1 MADKEATSAA
11 APQNNEEED
20 VANLEQEVTEGN
32 WTRPE
37 TLMSRLAS
45 AWTLHQVAKKVE
57 VHEVKVETGEEEE
70 DTFWKC
76 RSKLYRWAAG
86 SEWKERGLGE
96 AKLLQHKETKKI
108 RFLLRQEKTLKIV
121 ANHYVVATDVYCKL
135 TPNVSSEKIWVWT
148 VMDFAEGE
156 LKNEQFALKFAQIEQ
171 AKEFK
176 EKFEEA
182 ASINAK
188 LFGVIP
194 GGEAAASSSSK
205 DEKKE
210 EEGKKDKEEAS
221 KEGKNKTEAQA
232 ASKEAT
238 EKPAQDTAATTA
250 AAE

>member
-1 MADKEATSAA
+1 MSEKEACAA
-11 APQNNEEED
+11 ATAQTTEEDD

-37 TLMSRLAS
+37 
-45 AWTLHQVAKKVE
+45 VE
-57 VHEVKVETGEEEE
+57 VHEVKVETGEEGE
-70 DTFWKC
+70 DAFWKC

-171 AKEFK
+171 AKKFK

-182 ASINAK
+182 AAINAK
-188 LFGVIP
+188 LFGVS
-194 GGEAAASSSSK
+194 GSEEAEDK
-205 DEKKE
+205 TEKKE
-210 EEGKKDKEEAS
+210 ENEEEKKK
-221 KEGKNKTEAQA
+221 
-232 ASKEAT
+232 
-238 EKPAQDTAATTA
+238 AATTEA
-250 AAE
+250 DETSSAPKESKKEQATSKTESA

>member
-1 MADKEATSAA
+1 MADKEPCAA
-11 APQNNEEED
+11 AAAQNNEED
-20 VANLEQEVTEGN
+20 DAANLEQEVTEGN

-37 TLMSRLAS
+37 
-45 AWTLHQVAKKVE
+45 VE
-57 VHEVKVETGEEEE
+57 VHEVKVETGEENE

-156 LKNEQFALKFAQIEQ
+156 LKNEQFALKFGQIEQ

-182 ASINAK
+182 AAINSK
-188 LFGVIP
+188 LFGIGE
-194 GGEAAASSSSK
+194 GGSK
-205 DEKKE
+205 AKEGEKAETKEQKEDSDKTEKKSDE
-210 EEGKKDKEEAS
+210 TSTATKT
-221 KEGKNKTEAQA
+221 TEATKA
-232 ASKEAT
+232 ETAEKESKQT
-238 EKPAQDTAATTA
+238 EKA
-250 AAE
+250 

>member
-1 MADKEATSAA
+1 MTDKEPCTAPAA
-11 APQNNEEED
+11 QNNEEDD

-37 TLMSRLAS
+37 
-45 AWTLHQVAKKVE
+45 VE

-70 DTFWKC
+70 EAIWRC
-76 RSKLYRWAAG
+76 RCKLYRWAAG
-86 SEWKERGLGE
+86 GEWKERGLGE
-96 AKLLQHKETKKI
+96 GKLLQHRESKKI

-156 LKNEQFALKFAQIEQ
+156 LKNEQFALKFGQIEQ

-182 ASINAK
+182 AAINAK
-188 LFGVIP
+188 LFAIGDSS
-194 GGEAAASSSSK
+194 SSSSK
-205 DEKKE
+205 EEGKKE
-210 EEGKKDKEEAS
+210 EEKKEGEKEEKKTEETKEESKETETKKAETAEKKDEENT
-221 KEGKNKTEAQA
+221 KKTE
-232 ASKEAT
+232 S
-238 EKPAQDTAATTA
+238 
-250 AAE
+250 

>member
-1 MADKEATSAA
+1 MADKEANSAA

-37 TLMSRLAS
+37 
-45 AWTLHQVAKKVE
+45 VE
-57 VHEVKVETGEEEE
+57 VHEVRVETGEEEE
-70 DTFWKC
+70 ETFWKC

-121 ANHYVVATDVYCKL
+121 ANHYVVSTDVYCKL

-182 ASINAK
+182 AAINAT
-188 LFGVIP
+188 LFGVLP
-194 GGEAAASSSSK
+194 SGEGAATSGK
-205 DEKKE
+205 DEK
-210 EEGKKDKEEAS
+210 EEGKVEKEGAS
-221 KEGKNKTEAQA
+221 KEGKKAEAQG

-238 EKPAQDTAATTA
+238 EKPAQDGEASA
-250 AAE
+250 AAAAKAE

>member
-1 MADKEATSAA
+1 MADKETETQ
-11 APQNNEEED
+11 APAQTAED
-20 VANLEQEVTEGN
+20 DEVANLEQEVTEGN

-37 TLMSRLAS
+37 
-45 AWTLHQVAKKVE
+45 VE
-57 VHEVKVETGEEEE
+57 VHEVKVETGEESE

-86 SEWKERGLGE
+86 GEWKERGLGE
-96 AKLLQHKETKKI
+96 AKLLQHRETKKI

-156 LKNEQFALKFAQIEQ
+156 LKNEQFALKFGQVEQ

-182 ASINAK
+182 AAINSK
-188 LFGVIP
+188 LFGI
-194 GGEAAASSSSK
+194 GDSTKEGEKTEEKEAEKSTESKDDETKETEGAAAKTEAAA
-205 DEKKE
+205 EVA
-210 EEGKKDKEEAS
+210 KDKAES
-221 KEGKNKTEAQA
+221 KTENA
-232 ASKEAT
+232 
-238 EKPAQDTAATTA
+238 
-250 AAE
+250 